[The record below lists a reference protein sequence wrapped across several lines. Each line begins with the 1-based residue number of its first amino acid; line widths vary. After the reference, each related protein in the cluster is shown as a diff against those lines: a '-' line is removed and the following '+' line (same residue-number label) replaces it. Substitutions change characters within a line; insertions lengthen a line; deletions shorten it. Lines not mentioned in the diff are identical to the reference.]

1 MLESV
6 LVSLAGT
13 IVRSYLGLSPSRP
26 LAAEEGLDEVATR
39 QVETGRREE
48 PIGTETRTV
57 DNSRSAS
64 SSVRRLK
71 ARRTWTGS
79 QEVRFEET
87 TRKSVSGGVEVKA
100 VVNLRGELEQ
110 AVRRSRTTVVQD
122 ERTFEEEI
130 EVTIPART
138 TVDVLLHWKR
148 VWQEGNLVVTTSSGD
163 VFEVPYREV
172 VGLTFDQENRDR

>member
-1 MLESV
+1 M
-6 LVSLAGT
+6 
-13 IVRSYLGLSPSRP
+13 
-26 LAAEEGLDEVATR
+26 
-39 QVETGRREE
+39 
-48 PIGTETRTV
+48 
-57 DNSRSAS
+57 DNSRSAG

-100 VVNLRGELEQ
+100 VLNLRGELEQ
-110 AVRRSRTTVVQD
+110 AVRRS
-122 ERTFEEEI
+122 
-130 EVTIPART
+130 RT

-148 VWQEGNLVVTTSSGD
+148 VWQEGNLIVTTSSGD

>member
-1 MLESV
+1 MIESV
-6 LVSLAGT
+6 LVSVAGSL
-13 IVRSYLGLSPSRP
+13 IRSYLGHTASGQ
-26 LAAEEGLDEVATR
+26 AAAAAPTVAGA
-39 QVETGRREE
+39 QQMETGRREE
-48 PIGTETRTV
+48 PLGTETRTV

-71 ARRTWTGS
+71 ARRTWTVR
-79 QEVRFEET
+79 QEVRFEEA
-87 TRKSVSGGVEVKA
+87 TRKSASGGIEVKA
-100 VVNLRGELEQ
+100 VLHLRGELERT
-110 AVRRSRTTVVQD
+110 VRQSQSTASQD

-148 VWQEGNLVVTTSSGD
+148 VWQDGVLVVTTSDGE
-163 VFEVPYREV
+163 VFEIPYGEV